1 MAARL
6 HASSSSEATLR
17 RRTAAASTGQCVR
30 GRQRHRLVSGR
41 IMVCASQRIRLRLNS
56 NRGAFA
62 STSGSSRFPIFTG
75 TGHRHWVYAD
85 KSTKFSTVVCRS
97 RTPSKHDTPQPAP
110 HEGEGAQIGAAT
122 FKIVALSDLQRVVEA
137 HIVPTHRS
145 AWSEVSAVDPDIPA
159 AMHDC
164 EIPDI

>member
-41 IMVCASQRIRLRLNS
+41 IMVCASQRIRLRSNS

-97 RTPSKHDTPQPAP
+97 RTPSKHGPQPAP
-110 HEGEGAQIGAAT
+110 HEGAQIGAAT

-137 HIVPTHRS
+137 HIVPTHRTR
-145 AWSEVSAVDPDIPA
+145 AWSWSGK
-159 AMHDC
+159 C
-164 EIPDI
+164 